1 MRATTTVPEAG
12 PRRRAASGDGDP
24 RPTAPPPTRR
34 RRGGPRAVTWYAP
47 WLFLLPIAILFAVF
61 FLWPAV
67 LAVQLAFYDY
77 SVIRPAELVGFDNFR
92 RMINDERFWRAALNS
107 LLYMV
112 GMIPLNVVIP
122 LVLAVMV
129 NQKIRAIGA
138 FRAIYYLPAITSMV
152 AVAIA
157 WRYVYNDA
165 GIINWILQAFG
176 ITEQPIQFLLSTDW
190 ALPSILF
197 IEAWKQMGT
206 YMLIYLAGLQA
217 ISSDVYEAAT
227 IDGANTVQKFLR
239 ITVPLTIP
247 YVAVVLTLTM
257 ESASKVFTSVFV
269 LTGGGPDDSTMSL
282 GYYIWSLAF
291 QRFEM
296 GYASAIA
303 LVLWGALILLA
314 MLNFRVSRSRYDV

>member
-1 MRATTTVPEAG
+1 MRTAVTPPEAG
-12 PRRRAASGDGDP
+12 TRRRTPGDGDP
-24 RPTAPPPTRR
+24 GPSAPPPRR
-34 RRGGPRAVTWYAP
+34 RQQRGPRAVSWYTP
-47 WLFLLPIAILFAVF
+47 WLFLLPIAILFVVF

-77 SVIRPAELVGFDNFR
+77 SVIRPAELVGLDNFR
-92 RMINDERFWRAALNS
+92 RMLGDERFWRAALNS

-112 GMIPLNVVIP
+112 GLIPLNVVIP

-165 GIINWILQAFG
+165 GIVNWVLQAFG

-303 LVLWGALILLA
+303 LVLWAVLIVLA

>member
-1 MRATTTVPEAG
+1 M
-12 PRRRAASGDGDP
+12 
-24 RPTAPPPTRR
+24 
-34 RRGGPRAVTWYAP
+34 TWYAP
-47 WLFLLPIAILFAVF
+47 WLFLLPIAILFVVF

-92 RMINDERFWRAALNS
+92 RMVNDERFWRATLNS

-112 GMIPLNVVIP
+112 GLIPLNVVIP

-165 GIINWILQAFG
+165 GVVNWILQAFG
-176 ITEQPIQFLLSTDW
+176 VTDQPIQFLLSTEW

-197 IEAWKQMGT
+197 IEGWKQMGT

-291 QRFEM
+291 QHFEM

-314 MLNFRVSRSRYDV
+314 ILNFRVSRSRYDV

>member
-1 MRATTTVPEAG
+1 MRTAVTPPEAG
-12 PRRRAASGDGDP
+12 TRRRTPADGEPGPSAPPPRRRQQ
-24 RPTAPPPTRR
+24 R
-34 RRGGPRAVTWYAP
+34 GPRAVSWYTP
-47 WLFLLPIAILFAVF
+47 WLFLLPIAILFVVF

-77 SVIRPAELVGFDNFR
+77 SVIRPAELVGLDNFR
-92 RMINDERFWRAALNS
+92 RMLGDERFWRAALNS

-112 GMIPLNVVIP
+112 GLIPLNVVIP

-165 GIINWILQAFG
+165 GIVNWVLQAFG

-303 LVLWGALILLA
+303 LVLWAVLIVLA

>member
-1 MRATTTVPEAG
+1 M
-12 PRRRAASGDGDP
+12 
-24 RPTAPPPTRR
+24 
-34 RRGGPRAVTWYAP
+34 
-47 WLFLLPIAILFAVF
+47 F

-92 RMINDERFWRAALNS
+92 RMMGDERFWRATLNS

-165 GIINWILQAFG
+165 GIINWLLQALG
-176 ITEQPIQFLLSTDW
+176 ISEQPIQFLLSTDW

-227 IDGANTVQKFLR
+227 IDGASTVQKFLR

-314 MLNFRVSRSRYDV
+314 ILNFRVSRSRYDV

>member
-1 MRATTTVPEAG
+1 MRTAVTPPEAG
-12 PRRRAASGDGDP
+12 TRRRTPADGDPGPSAPPPRRRQQ
-24 RPTAPPPTRR
+24 R
-34 RRGGPRAVTWYAP
+34 GPRAVSWYTP
-47 WLFLLPIAILFAVF
+47 WLFLLPIAILFVVF

-77 SVIRPAELVGFDNFR
+77 SVIRPAELVGLDNFR
-92 RMINDERFWRAALNS
+92 RMLGDERFWRAALNS

-112 GMIPLNVVIP
+112 GLIPLNVVIP

-165 GIINWILQAFG
+165 GIVNWVLQAFG

-303 LVLWGALILLA
+303 LVLWAVLIVLA

>member
-1 MRATTTVPEAG
+1 M
-12 PRRRAASGDGDP
+12 
-24 RPTAPPPTRR
+24 
-34 RRGGPRAVTWYAP
+34 
-47 WLFLLPIAILFAVF
+47 
-61 FLWPAV
+61 
-67 LAVQLAFYDY
+67 AFYDY
-77 SVIRPAELVGFDNFR
+77 SVIRPAELVGLDNFR
-92 RMINDERFWRAALNS
+92 RMLGDERFWRAALNS

-112 GMIPLNVVIP
+112 GLIPLNVVIP

-165 GIINWILQAFG
+165 GIVNWVLQAFG

-227 IDGANTVQKFLR
+227 IDGASTVQKFLR

-303 LVLWGALILLA
+303 LVLWAVLIVLA